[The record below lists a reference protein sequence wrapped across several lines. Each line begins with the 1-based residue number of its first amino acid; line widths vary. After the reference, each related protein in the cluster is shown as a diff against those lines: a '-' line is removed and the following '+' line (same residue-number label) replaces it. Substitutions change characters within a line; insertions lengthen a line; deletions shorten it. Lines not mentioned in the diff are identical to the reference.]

1 MTSRAERGRT
11 VLVHLVPI
19 IGFARV
25 FVALGTF
32 AQWRHDLELDQAGS

>member
-1 MTSRAERGRT
+1 MLH

-25 FVALGTF
+25 LVALGTF
-32 AQWRHDLELDQAGS
+32 AQWRHDLEPRQGAKPDVRNQ